1 MSDAYRSPDHTG
13 PTPQPTPTTSATPA
27 SPPPASPPPAAAPG
41 KARNGLAVAA
51 LVTGIASLL
60 LLWLWFVGLPLAL
73 VAIGLGIAALRR
85 ARGGAGGRGMA
96 VTGVALGAVTVVIAG
111 ILVAVGVS
119 LLNSDEGKDLRS
131 CLDGARTQQEQQA
144 CTDRFN
150 DDVDD

>member
-1 MSDAYRSPDHTG
+1 MSDAYRSPDSTG
-13 PTPQPTPTTSATPA
+13 PTTQPAHASAP
-27 SPPPASPPPAAAPG
+27 APG
-41 KARNGLAVAA
+41 TARNGMAVAA

-60 LLWLWFVGLPLAL
+60 LLWLWFVGIPLAL

-96 VTGVALGAVTVVIAG
+96 ITGLTLGAVTVVIAG

-131 CLDGARTQQEQQA
+131 CLDKAQTQQEQQA
-144 CTDRFN
+144 CTNRFN